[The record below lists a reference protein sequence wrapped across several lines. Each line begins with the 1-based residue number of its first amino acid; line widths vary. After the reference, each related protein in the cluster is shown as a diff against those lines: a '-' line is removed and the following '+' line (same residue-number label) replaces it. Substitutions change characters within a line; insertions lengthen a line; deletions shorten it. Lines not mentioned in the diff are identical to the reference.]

1 MLDGALTPDDP
12 VMLIKVG
19 KTAAL
24 ANTPDEFYESAR
36 KWWSASPVQAG
47 KAHRILALDGNTVV
61 DVYEP
66 RRWEVSD
73 APDTEGKVAFH
84 GVPARDRETF
94 VGLSMDHLFP
104 KGAANPVRYTT
115 VAALTPAGPPEA
127 PGPASVEQEEVIH
140 RQDGLYLL
148 LLRINQSWHDGIP
161 AEELYNATRGYWKV
175 SATRVEQVSR
185 VFAVADGVVREVYEP
200 LTWEP
205 SPFPGEE
212 HRNGFQ
218 GVVAS
223 DRDRWVGRDV
233 SSVFPL
239 GSQNP
244 VTYVDAEDLATALPL
259 RKPSRK
265 SARQSGG
272 RSPTSP
278 SRSPRS

>member
-1 MLDGALTPDDP
+1 MVEREPRP
-12 VMLIKVG
+12 
-19 KTAAL
+19 
-24 ANTPDEFYESAR
+24 
-36 KWWSASPVQAG
+36 AG

-94 VGLSMDHLFP
+94 VGLSLDHLFP

-115 VAALTPAGPPEA
+115 VAALAPTGTPEA
-127 PGPASVEQEEVIH
+127 PGPASVEQEEVRH
-140 RQDGLYLL
+140 RQDVLYL

-200 LTWEP
+200 LSWEP

-212 HRNGFQ
+212 HRNGFH
-218 GVVAS
+218 GRRSAG
-223 DRDRWVGRDV
+223 WVGCR
-233 SSVFPL
+233 
-239 GSQNP
+239 
-244 VTYVDAEDLATALPL
+244 
-259 RKPSRK
+259 RMC
-265 SARQSGG
+265 
-272 RSPTSP
+272 
-278 SRSPRS
+278 